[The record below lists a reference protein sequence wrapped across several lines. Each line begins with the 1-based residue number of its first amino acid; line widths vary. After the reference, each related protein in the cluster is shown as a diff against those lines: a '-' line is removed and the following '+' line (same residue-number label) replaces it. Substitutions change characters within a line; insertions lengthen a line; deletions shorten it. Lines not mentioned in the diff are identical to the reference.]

1 MALWR
6 SLPSF
11 EGKADPGTWLYR
23 VALNTAL
30 SHDRRQA
37 VREEATLSDDNPLR
51 AGSVPSPDATVEEH
65 DVELPYATV
74 HGIVRY
80 DLEAKPK
87 APRPSHPKKSERK
100 QVAFKKEL
108 PSRIEAIRAEAERPV
123 RLFCQDE
130 SRFGLMPVTRRRN
143 TRSGVKPI
151 QQQRPAYQSYYLY
164 GAVEPKTGNRF
175 LLERESLNSD
185 GFQEFLDGFSGR
197 FSESLNVLVLD
208 NGQFHK
214 AKSLS
219 IPDNV
224 RLLFLPPYRN

>member
-1 MALWR
+1 MAQREEDFLKLVRKNKGQLRKICRVYADTEAAQKDLYQDILMALWR

-80 DLEAKPK
+80 ELEAKPK
-87 APRPSHPKKSERK
+87 APRPSHPKK
-100 QVAFKKEL
+100 A
-108 PSRIEAIRAEAERPV
+108 
-123 RLFCQDE
+123 
-130 SRFGLMPVTRRRN
+130 
-143 TRSGVKPI
+143 
-151 QQQRPAYQSYYLY
+151 
-164 GAVEPKTGNRF
+164 
-175 LLERESLNSD
+175 
-185 GFQEFLDGFSGR
+185 
-197 FSESLNVLVLD
+197 SES
-208 NGQFHK
+208 K
-214 AKSLS
+214 
-219 IPDNV
+219 
-224 RLLFLPPYRN
+224 

>member
-1 MALWR
+1 MAQREEDFLKLVRKNKGQLRKICRVYADTEAAQKDLYQDILMALWR

-74 HGIVRY
+74 HRIVRY

-87 APRPSHPKKSERK
+87 AP
-100 QVAFKKEL
+100 
-108 PSRIEAIRAEAERPV
+108 
-123 RLFCQDE
+123 
-130 SRFGLMPVTRRRN
+130 
-143 TRSGVKPI
+143 
-151 QQQRPAYQSYYLY
+151 
-164 GAVEPKTGNRF
+164 
-175 LLERESLNSD
+175 
-185 GFQEFLDGFSGR
+185 
-197 FSESLNVLVLD
+197 
-208 NGQFHK
+208 
-214 AKSLS
+214 
-219 IPDNV
+219 
-224 RLLFLPPYRN
+224 

>member
-1 MALWR
+1 MAQREEDFLMLVRKNKGQLRKICRVYADTEAAQKDLYQDILMALWR

-80 DLEAKPK
+80 ELEAKPK
-87 APRPSHPKKSERK
+87 AGGQAKSPSTQPPKK
-100 QVAFKKEL
+100 A
-108 PSRIEAIRAEAERPV
+108 
-123 RLFCQDE
+123 
-130 SRFGLMPVTRRRN
+130 
-143 TRSGVKPI
+143 
-151 QQQRPAYQSYYLY
+151 
-164 GAVEPKTGNRF
+164 
-175 LLERESLNSD
+175 
-185 GFQEFLDGFSGR
+185 
-197 FSESLNVLVLD
+197 SES
-208 NGQFHK
+208 K
-214 AKSLS
+214 
-219 IPDNV
+219 
-224 RLLFLPPYRN
+224 

>member
-1 MALWR
+1 MAQREEDFLKLVRKNKGQLRKICRVYADTEAAQKDLYQDILMALWR

-87 APRPSHPKKSERK
+87 APRPSHPKK
-100 QVAFKKEL
+100 
-108 PSRIEAIRAEAERPV
+108 
-123 RLFCQDE
+123 
-130 SRFGLMPVTRRRN
+130 
-143 TRSGVKPI
+143 
-151 QQQRPAYQSYYLY
+151 
-164 GAVEPKTGNRF
+164 
-175 LLERESLNSD
+175 
-185 GFQEFLDGFSGR
+185 
-197 FSESLNVLVLD
+197 
-208 NGQFHK
+208 
-214 AKSLS
+214 
-219 IPDNV
+219 
-224 RLLFLPPYRN
+224 

>member
-11 EGKADPGTWLYR
+11 EGKADPDTWLYR

-80 DLEAKPK
+80 ELEAKPK
-87 APRPSHPKKSERK
+87 APRPSHPKK
-100 QVAFKKEL
+100 A
-108 PSRIEAIRAEAERPV
+108 
-123 RLFCQDE
+123 
-130 SRFGLMPVTRRRN
+130 
-143 TRSGVKPI
+143 
-151 QQQRPAYQSYYLY
+151 
-164 GAVEPKTGNRF
+164 
-175 LLERESLNSD
+175 
-185 GFQEFLDGFSGR
+185 
-197 FSESLNVLVLD
+197 SES
-208 NGQFHK
+208 K
-214 AKSLS
+214 
-219 IPDNV
+219 
-224 RLLFLPPYRN
+224 

>member
-1 MALWR
+1 MAQREEDFLKLVRKNKGQLRKICRVYADTEAAQKDLYQDILMALWR

-87 APRPSHPKKSERK
+87 APRPSHPKK
-100 QVAFKKEL
+100 A
-108 PSRIEAIRAEAERPV
+108 
-123 RLFCQDE
+123 
-130 SRFGLMPVTRRRN
+130 
-143 TRSGVKPI
+143 
-151 QQQRPAYQSYYLY
+151 
-164 GAVEPKTGNRF
+164 
-175 LLERESLNSD
+175 
-185 GFQEFLDGFSGR
+185 
-197 FSESLNVLVLD
+197 SES
-208 NGQFHK
+208 K
-214 AKSLS
+214 
-219 IPDNV
+219 
-224 RLLFLPPYRN
+224 